1 MRKTGVFILVLL
13 VLAVMANCSKEN
25 SGPAEATQE
34 VLAGSSEAASAEQG
48 KDGIRESQAGATDTG
63 KPRIAFAQK
72 DFDFGRVETGEKI
85 EHIYEFRNT
94 GDGTLLIH
102 KVRSG

>member
-1 MRKTGVFILVLL
+1 MRKMGVLILVLL
-13 VLAVMANCSKEN
+13 VLAVIANCAQEN

-34 VLAGSSEAASAEQG
+34 VLAGSSEAASVEQG
-48 KDGIRESQAGATDTG
+48 TDGTDESQPGSTEAG
-63 KPRIAFAQK
+63 KPRIAFSQK
-72 DFDFGRVETGEKI
+72 DFDFGKVETGEKI

>member
-1 MRKTGVFILVLL
+1 MRKTGVLILILL
-13 VLAVMANCSKEN
+13 VLALMASCAKEN

-34 VLAGSSEAASAEQG
+34 VAAGSSEAAAVKQG
-48 KDGIRESQAGATDTG
+48 TDGTEESQSGSTEAG
-63 KPRIAFAQK
+63 KPKIAFVQK
-72 DFDFGRVETGEKI
+72 DFDFGKVETGEKI
-85 EHIYEFRNT
+85 EHVYEFRNT

>member
-1 MRKTGVFILVLL
+1 MRKTGVLILVLL
-13 VLAVMANCSKEN
+13 VLAVMANCAKEN

-34 VLAGSSEAASAEQG
+34 VLAGSSEVTAVNQG
-48 KDGIRESQAGATDTG
+48 TGGTEETQATSTEAG

-72 DFDFGRVETGEKI
+72 DFDFGKVETGEKI

>member
-1 MRKTGVFILVLL
+1 MRKTGVLILVIL
-13 VLAVMANCSKEN
+13 VLAVMANCTKEN

-34 VLAGSSEAASAEQG
+34 VLAGSSEATSVEQG
-48 KDGIRESQAGATDTG
+48 THGTEGTQAGTTEAG
-63 KPRIAFAQK
+63 KPRITFAEK
-72 DFDFGRVETGEKI
+72 DFEFGKVETGEKI
-85 EHIYEFRNT
+85 EHVYKFRNT

>member
-1 MRKTGVFILVLL
+1 MRKTGVLILVLL
-13 VLAVMANCSKEN
+13 VLAVMANCTKEN
-25 SGPAEATQE
+25 SDPAEATQE
-34 VLAGSSEAASAEQG
+34 VLAGSSEAASVEQG
-48 KDGIRESQAGATDTG
+48 TDGIEEVQAGTTEAG
-63 KPRIAFAQK
+63 KPRIAFAEK
-72 DFDFGRVETGEKI
+72 DFDFGKVEIGEKI